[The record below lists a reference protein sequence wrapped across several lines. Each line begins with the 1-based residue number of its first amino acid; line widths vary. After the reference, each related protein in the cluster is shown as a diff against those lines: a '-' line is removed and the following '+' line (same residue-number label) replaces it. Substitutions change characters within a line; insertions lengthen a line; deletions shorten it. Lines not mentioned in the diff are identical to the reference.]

1 MFKGIVKRPIAVTMV
16 LIAVMVL
23 GITAIKK
30 LPVSLVPD
38 IDIPQITVQV
48 TSPDRSARELNDALL
63 QPLRSELAQVPHLKD
78 IICTAKDGNGLIE
91 MTFEYG
97 TDADYTFIDV
107 NERVD
112 LASARWDASED
123 RPIIARAS
131 ATDIPAFFINVSL
144 KDGVYAGGNKML
156 EMSDF
161 CREVIIRR
169 LEQLPQVAAVIN
181 GFSGATHNYE
191 REGRYNLWF
200 TLLSPSE
207 QQERATLA
215 KVRNLPGVES
225 VLNLKAH
232 KKYKINVQFK
242 LQ

>member
-123 RPIIARAS
+123 RPIIARDYTTPGAAAS
-131 ATDIPAFFINVSL
+131 
-144 KDGVYAGGNKML
+144 GG
-156 EMSDF
+156 
-161 CREVIIRR
+161 
-169 LEQLPQVAAVIN
+169 
-181 GFSGATHNYE
+181 Y
-191 REGRYNLWF
+191 GRYVGHNL
-200 TLLSPSE
+200 SAAPYHPRYGEAPSH
-207 QQERATLA
+207 R
-215 KVRNLPGVES
+215 
-225 VLNLKAH
+225 H
-232 KKYKINVQFK
+232 
-242 LQ
+242 